1 MMMIIFHMWCLIKPY
16 FVQTKPREIQVY
28 SLNKLQSVYIES
40 HEVNTQFRQVGL
52 HNEYEGTNE
61 HPVRVDI
68 LSTVLIQILPSL
80 WELCAYYA

>member
-1 MMMIIFHMWCLIKPY
+1 MVLKPS
-16 FVQTKPREIQVY
+16 FVQTKHREIQVY
-28 SLNKLQSVYIES
+28 ALGLKKLQSVYIES
-40 HEVNTQFRQVGL
+40 HEVNTQFRQEGL

>member
-1 MMMIIFHMWCLIKPY
+1 M
-16 FVQTKPREIQVY
+16 QTKPREIQVY

-68 LSTVLIQILPSL
+68 DGTYSDFAIPVGIMCL
-80 WELCAYYA
+80 LCMRGQLQLDFKMIS